1 MHIGIAGAGLIGRLL
16 AWQLVQAGHDVTL
29 FDRDDVDGQQSCAF
43 VAAGMLCPITELA
56 IAETI
61 IYDLG
66 IHSLSLWPK
75 LLATLTTPVFFQQT
89 GSLLVAHRQDKAELE
104 RLRQLVQHKL
114 AASAADIIQPLSP
127 SAAQQ
132 LEPELKLNQFA
143 YYLPVEGQL
152 DNQGLLRAL
161 ASELQPRIAWHTHTP
176 VSRLAERTIVTGV
189 QDFTF
194 DIVVDC
200 RGLGAQADFTDLRG
214 VRGEIIYV
222 HAPEVRLT
230 RPIRLL
236 HPRYCTYIVP
246 KPGQIFAIGASEIE
260 SEDTSPIS
268 VRTTL
273 ELLSAAY
280 AVHPGFAEARIIQT
294 YTQLRPTF
302 ADQLPKVIFDNGV
315 VRINGLFRHGFLL
328 APALIEQALSLIC

>member
-1 MHIGIAGAGLIGRLL
+1 MQIGIAGAGLVGRLL
-16 AWQLVQAGHDVTL
+16 AWQLVQAGHGVTL
-29 FDRDDVDGQQSCAF
+29 FDKDDIDGRQSCAF

-56 IAETI
+56 IAESI

-66 IHSLSLWPK
+66 LHSLSLWPK
-75 LLATLTTPVFFQQT
+75 LLATLATPVFFQQA
-89 GSLLVAHRQDKAELE
+89 GSLLIAHRQDKAELD
-104 RLRQLVQHKL
+104 RLLRLVQHKL

-127 SAAQQ
+127 AAAQQ
-132 LEPELKLNQFA
+132 LEPELKLNQYT
-143 YYLPVEGQL
+143 YYLPMEGQL

-161 ASELQPRIAWHTHTP
+161 AIELQRHVTWYTRTP
-176 VSRLAERTIVTGV
+176 VNQLTERTIVTAT

-194 DIVVDC
+194 DVVVDC
-200 RGLGAQADFTDLRG
+200 RGLGAQADFIDLRG

-222 HAPEVRLT
+222 HAPEVQLT

-280 AVHPGFAEARIIQT
+280 AVHPGFAEARIIHT

-302 ADQLPKVIFDNGV
+302 ADQLPKVIHDNGV

-328 APALIEQALSLIC
+328 APALIEQALPLIC